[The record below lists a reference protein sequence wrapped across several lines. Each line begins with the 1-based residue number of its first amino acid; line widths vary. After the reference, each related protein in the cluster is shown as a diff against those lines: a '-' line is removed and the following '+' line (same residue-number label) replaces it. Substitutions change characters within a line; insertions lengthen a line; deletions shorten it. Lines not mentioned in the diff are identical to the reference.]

1 MMTRATKA
9 VSAAIAL
16 VVTLTVVPGRAV
28 AQCQSWEDMLAEGSL
43 VQIEAILRDEI
54 DLTLSLVYLN
64 PPRLGS
70 CALGEAL
77 FEGLDSNLLSAGPP
91 VQAFRVGV
99 SGRSADQFS
108 PEQLWVVQGEKELGL
123 SLKAEFDTET
133 RLGRMIEFAAEY
145 IVFYNEEIDRS
156 LPMRLIYISSIG
168 PVSEVYR
175 LDAAYR
181 LRGNVVGR
189 VSCLP

>member
-1 MMTRATKA
+1 MTGATKA

-28 AQCQSWEDMLAEGSL
+28 AQCPSWEDMLAEGSL

-91 VQAFRVGV
+91 VQAFWVGV

-145 IVFYNEEIDRS
+145 IVFYNDEIDRS

-181 LRGNVVGR
+181 
-189 VSCLP
+189 

>member
-1 MMTRATKA
+1 MTGATKA

-16 VVTLTVVPGRAV
+16 VVTLTVAPGRAV
-28 AQCQSWEDMLAEGSL
+28 AQCPSWEDMLAEGSL

-91 VQAFRVGV
+91 VQAFWVGV

-108 PEQLWVVQGEKELGL
+108 PEQLWVNPDCGL
-123 SLKAEFDTET
+123 KTRSWDEVGPSLEH
-133 RLGRMIEFAAEY
+133 MVAAAK
-145 IVFYNEEIDRS
+145 S
-156 LPMRLIYISSIG
+156 LR
-168 PVSEVYR
+168 
-175 LDAAYR
+175 
-181 LRGNVVGR
+181 
-189 VSCLP
+189 